1 MRSHNSANSPV
12 PPSATTGT
20 NNTLPLSSS
29 SVSSVS
35 SVPSVLNSPSAS
47 VSSVSSAVQSP
58 SLLVRGACPH
68 DCPDTCATLTEV
80 RDGRAVSFTADPDH
94 PITQGWLC
102 AKVRPYLDRVYSP
115 DRLRHP
121 LRRVGPKGSDQ
132 WQRISWDDAIGE
144 IATRWQAIIAEHGG
158 ATILPYSYSG
168 TLGLLQLGVCNHRLW
183 NRLGASGL
191 ERAICGAAAEAAVQ
205 ATYGARLAPD
215 PADLL
220 HSRLIILWGHNPAS
234 TGPHLMPL
242 LRAAQ
247 RNGAYLVVIDPRRT
261 LTARSADEHI
271 QPWPATD
278 AALALGLM
286 HILFRDGLHDEAWLA
301 ANTVGWHDL
310 RARAAAYPPERV
322 AALTGVPAA
331 TIEALAHRYG
341 TTKPALLKFA
351 DGVQRHGNGGQTARA
366 LACLPAVTGQIGVLG
381 GGLAYSTS
389 DYVRWDLPALGH
401 ASECPPTP
409 RIVNMNRLGA
419 ALTGEVADPPIQS
432 LYVFCANPVTS
443 SPNATRTI
451 RGLQRDD
458 LFTVVHDLFLT
469 DTARYADIVLP
480 ATSQLEH
487 VDLHK
492 PYGHRNLQYNTPAIP
507 PLGEAKSN
515 WDVMRLLAS
524 AMGYDEPWLHQ
535 EAEAVIAEVL
545 DATRATNPLLDGITL
560 ERLQAEG
567 TVPLNIPPARHVP
580 FADLRFPTPS
590 GKVELRSAVIASR
603 GLDPL
608 PDYTPP
614 AEFADHYAASPGKE
628 MSREGKLIL
637 ISAAAHH
644 FVSSSMANQPSL
656 AAKEGAPYVEIHP
669 LDAAAR
675 GIHSGG
681 EVELTSARGS
691 CRLRAV
697 VTANVAP
704 GVTVAPKGRWQRLS
718 PDGRNVNWT
727 TSDALAD
734 LAGQSTFH
742 SNLVTIV
749 PVIPA
754 AAATATAA
762 SPTFAHAKSAHP

>member
-1 MRSHNSANSPV
+1 MHPNNPAPDTAPSTSPAAKS
-12 PPSATTGT
+12 P
-20 NNTLPLSSS
+20 
-29 SVSSVS
+29 
-35 SVPSVLNSPSAS
+35 PSAS
-47 VSSVSSAVQSP
+47 VSSASSASSAVQSP

-80 RDGRAVSFTADPDH
+80 RDGRAVSFAADPAH

-115 DRLRHP
+115 DRLLHP

-132 WQRISWDDAIGE
+132 WQRISWDEAIAE
-144 IATRWQAIIAEHGG
+144 IAARWQAIIAEHG
-158 ATILPYSYSG
+158 AAAILPYSYSG

-191 ERAICGAAAEAAVQ
+191 ERSICGAAAEAAVQ
-205 ATYGARLAPD
+205 ATYGARLGPD

-271 QPWPATD
+271 QPRPASD

-301 ANTVGWHDL
+301 ANTAGWHDL
-310 RARAAAYPPERV
+310 RERAAAYPPERV
-322 AALTGVPAA
+322 AALTGVPAE

-351 DGVQRHGNGGQTARA
+351 DGVQRHGNGGQTTRA

-443 SPNATRTI
+443 APNAARTM
-451 RGLQRDD
+451 RGLRRDD

-492 PYGHRNLQYNTPAIP
+492 PYGHRNLQYNTPAIA

-515 WDVMRLLAS
+515 WDVMRLLAA
-524 AMGYDEPWLHQ
+524 AMGYQESWLHQ
-535 EAEAVIAEVL
+535 QAEEVIAEVL
-545 DATRATNPLLDGITL
+545 DATRAHNPLLDGITL

-567 TVPLNIPPARHVP
+567 TVPLGRAALLHHGLARPRSPPRLHPARRVCQS
-580 FADLRFPTPS
+580 LR
-590 GKVELRSAVIASR
+590 LR
-603 GLDPL
+603 LPL
-608 PDYTPP
+608 PCQ
-614 AEFADHYAASPGKE
+614 G
-628 MSREGKLIL
+628 R
-637 ISAAAHH
+637 
-644 FVSSSMANQPSL
+644 
-656 AAKEGAPYVEIHP
+656 
-669 LDAAAR
+669 R
-675 GIHSGG
+675 SGG
-681 EVELTSARGS
+681 
-691 CRLRAV
+691 
-697 VTANVAP
+697 
-704 GVTVAPKGRWQRLS
+704 
-718 PDGRNVNWT
+718 
-727 TSDALAD
+727 
-734 LAGQSTFH
+734 
-742 SNLVTIV
+742 
-749 PVIPA
+749 
-754 AAATATAA
+754 
-762 SPTFAHAKSAHP
+762 